1 MRTISNTLE
10 PVMGTWTDPGDYP
23 SGAGSCRLPG
33 SEFIESFT
41 GDIVVEMDPDDL
53 LEMEGDTA
61 AQQAEY
67 VEENM
72 EHGIRGLEY
81 PKWRVKTTDGVRFAL
96 TLDDFES
103 ARMDWD

>member
-10 PVMGTWTDPGDYP
+10 AVLGTWTDPGDYP
-23 SGAGSCRLPG
+23 SGAGSHRLPDR
-33 SEFIESFT
+33 EFIDSFT
-41 GDIVVEMDPDDL
+41 GEIVVEMDPDDL
-53 LEMEGDTA
+53 IEMEGDTA
-61 AQQAEY
+61 EQKAEY
-67 VEENM
+67 VAETV
-72 EHGIRGLEY
+72 EHGIRGLGY